1 MLLFFIKLMYILGG
15 LLMMVN
21 TLILTWQSIK
31 HDLYKANMVSILLGM
46 AVFFMAFVTDTIYYI
61 VANLV

>member
-1 MLLFFIKLMYILGG
+1 MYILGG

>member
-15 LLMMVN
+15 LLMAVN
-21 TLILTWQSIK
+21 ILILTWQSIK